1 MHSRQNLGMSERPI
15 DRSPLDQL
23 VEAFAVRHR
32 CPTIAWGAVQDG
44 GLAVAGAV
52 GTVDE
57 RTVYRIA
64 SMTKSFSAAATLL
77 LRDEG
82 AFQLDDPI
90 GRHVPEL
97 DSLRSPTGDAPPITI
112 RDLLSMTSGLV
123 TDDDWAD
130 RHLDLTDDEFD
141 SIIESGPVF
150 AQPTGVAYEYSNF
163 GYAVLGRVVQR
174 VSGHPIQAHI
184 TDRLLGPL
192 GMTETTWV
200 RPGHDRWAR
209 PMRRLDDHYVDELPP
224 LGDGLIA
231 SMGGLWTTVSDLAT
245 WVGWLDAAF
254 PARDDPEDGPLQRS
268 SRREMQTS
276 QRYTGMR
283 DGDGASYAAS
293 YGYGLRVLHEPRRG
307 SVVTHSGGLPGYGSN
322 MSWRLG
328 RRLGVIALSNATYA
342 PMTELGLQMLDVL
355 SDQIDPVPHARPA
368 HGRLH
373 HAASRLVALLNDWD
387 DTRATQLFADNVEL
401 DDSWARRRSAASLY
415 RPLTITSVEAINEAR
430 ARISCTGPEEQAVQ
444 ITFALAPVAPPV
456 IQRYDIIPSRSTV

>member
-1 MHSRQNLGMSERPI
+1 MSERPI
-15 DRSPLDQL
+15 DRAPLDQL
-23 VEAFAVRHR
+23 VNDFAAERH
-32 CPTIAWGAVQDG
+32 CPTIAWGVVRSS
-44 GLAVAGAV
+44 GLALTGAV
-52 GTVDE
+52 GDVDE

-141 SIIESGPVF
+141 AIITSGPIF
-150 AQPTGVAYEYSNF
+150 AQPTGLEYEYSNF
-163 GYAVLGRVVQR
+163 GYAVLGRVVHR
-174 VSGHPIQAHI
+174 VSGRPIQAHV

-192 GMTETTWV
+192 GMTRTTWV
-200 RPGHDRWAR
+200 QPDHDGWAR
-209 PMRRLDDHYVDELPP
+209 PLRWLDGDYVEELPP
-224 LGDGLIA
+224 LADGLIA
-231 SMGGLWTTVSDLAT
+231 PMGGLWTTVSDLAR

-254 PARDDPEDGPLQRS
+254 PARDDPDDGPLQRS

-276 QRYTGMR
+276 QRSTGIR
-283 DGDGASYAAS
+283 ERNDSSYATS
-293 YGYGLRVLHEPRRG
+293 YGYGLRVLHQGQRG
-307 SVVTHSGGLPGYGSN
+307 AVVSHSGGLPGYGSN

-342 PMTELGLQMLDVL
+342 PMTELGLHMLDVL
-355 SDQIDPVPHARPA
+355 SDQIDPAPHDRPA
-368 HGRLH
+368 NGRLH
-373 HAASRLVALLNDWD
+373 HAAGRLVSLLNDWD
-387 DTRATQLFADNVEL
+387 DTDAARLFADNVEL
-401 DDSWARRRSAASLY
+401 DDAWSRRRSAASIY
-415 RPLTITSVEAINEAR
+415 RPLTITSVDSINEAR
-430 ARISCTGPEEQAVQ
+430 AQISCTARDGQTVQ
-444 ITFALAPVAPPV
+444 ITFALAPVAPPT
-456 IQRYDIIPSRSTV
+456 IQRYDISPLRSAL